1 MGNDSQLVPCSICVL
16 DTEAVRHAMSALGAI
31 KTTEVHFGSGAVAAL
46 GKKTMRA
53 QTHVLRRN
61 RVDAKEYRHR

>member
-1 MGNDSQLVPCSICVL
+1 VFST
-16 DTEAVRHAMSALGAI
+16 TEAVRHAMSAVGAI
-31 KTTEVHFGSGAVAAL
+31 KTTEVHFGNGAVVRL
-46 GKKTMRA
+46 GKTTLA